1 MLVGMTMHLAGCR
14 AGSSGGAAKVEPKS
28 YHLRGKIVAVG
39 TGEVTV
45 NAGAIPGLMDAM
57 TMGYKLVDPTIA
69 SELHVGDIIT
79 AKVVVDESAQ
89 GPVNPRLDNVVV
101 VGQARPDNVPKVQY
115 HVPVVG
121 DAVPDFR
128 LLNQSGK
135 EIHLAQFRGR
145 VLLLTFIF
153 TRCPLAD
160 FCPRMSEN
168 FAAIDKELAK
178 DKATYRKTHLLSVS
192 FDPQYD
198 TPAVLRSYGGAHTG
212 RFTDEDFAHWDFAVP
227 AVGDLPKVE
236 EWFDVGV
243 TGDSKDSA
251 SIQHSLS
258 TVLIGKD
265 GRVIGWWPT
274 NDWKVPEVLA
284 AVEKAAG

>member
-1 MLVGMTMHLAGCR
+1 MLVGLTMQLAGCR
-14 AGSSGGAAKVEPKS
+14 TGSGGGAANVEAKT

-39 TGEVTV
+39 AGAVTV
-45 NAGAIPGLMDAM
+45 NAGAIPGLMEAM
-57 TMGYKLVDPTIA
+57 TMEYKLVDPTIA
-69 SELHVGDIIT
+69 SELHVGDLIT

-89 GPVNPRLDNVVV
+89 GPVNPRLDQVVV

-115 HVPVVG
+115 HVPAAG

-178 DKATYRKTHLLSVS
+178 DKAAYKKTHLLSVS
-192 FDPQYD
+192 FDPKYD

-212 RFTDEDFAHWDFAVP
+212 RFTDEDFAHWDFAAP
-227 AVGDLPKVE
+227 SAVDLPKVE

-258 TVLIGKD
+258 TVLFGKD

-274 NDWKVPEVLA
+274 NDWKVAEVLA